1 MKFYRTVPVTTAYI
15 KAIDDNDTV
24 INTALDVYTT
34 NPAEI
39 ESEARAFCTANNVDF
54 VKITNCTGY
63 TAKVYFTLEKII
75 SLADKIERVDNGK
88 EGE

>member
-1 MKFYRTVPVTTAYI
+1 MKFYRTINITTAHI
-15 KAIDDNDTV
+15 KAIDDNDIV
-24 INTALDVYTT
+24 INTSIDVYTT

-39 ESEARAFCTANNVDF
+39 ETEARAFCAANNADF
-54 VKITNCTGY
+54 VKIVGCTGY

-75 SLADKIERVDNGK
+75 SFADKIERVDGSK

>member
-1 MKFYRTVPVTTAYI
+1 MKFYRTINVTTVNV

-24 INTALDVYTT
+24 INTSFDVYTT

-39 ESEARAFCTANNVDF
+39 ETEARAFCVANSIDF
-54 VKITNCTGY
+54 VKVTGCTGY
-63 TAKVYFTLEKII
+63 SAKVYFTLEKII
-75 SLADKIERVDNGK
+75 SYADKIERSDAGK

>member
-1 MKFYRTVPVTTAYI
+1 MKFYRTVPVTTVHV

-24 INTALDVYTT
+24 INTSIDVYTT

-39 ESEARAFCTANNVDF
+39 EAEARAFCEANNVDF
-54 VKITNCTGY
+54 VKVTGCIGY

-75 SLADKIERVDNGK
+75 SLADKIERAENGK
-88 EGE
+88 DGE